1 MLSHD
6 LRALSIWFDAC
17 RESDFGFTTEGLTAF
32 SRVLADAVAQAEAL
46 EEAAIGAAARGGVRD
61 VSEEPRARDAAN
73 VVPFPHVARR
83 VNDDLGGAA

>member
-17 RESDFGFTTEGLTAF
+17 RESDFGFTAEGLTAF

-61 VSEEPRARDAAN
+61 VFEDAPN